1 MKEKIQKLFNDF
13 LKDYDVEKHR
23 LVWEK
28 QSKEFRDFWQNKIL
42 NKNYSIIP
50 EADLDPIIRVLDYL
64 ARGSREFREAGGEAV
79 AKPWIFQ
86 GAWYRMFNSLKE
98 NEDIRQT
105 LDRVF
110 KATDDESKIGLIDK
124 LHEVNEG
131 KGNGLTGEKGVI
143 LNDLLFAYNP
153 NQYICVVS
161 LECRFQIIDYFGLGS
176 SESYQSSSYGEK
188 IIQTN
193 KDIISGFKEKYGI
206 DTISR
211 ALTQFFY
218 SAKVEPLWKE
228 VISKELIVEADES
241 DQEEV
246 LDEKGFAL
254 EKHLEDFL
262 IANWEK
268 TELGKNLKLIEEE
281 GIPVSQQYN
290 TLIGRI
296 DILVQD
302 KTTNDYVVIELKKG
316 RTSDKVVGQI
326 STYIGWVQEHKAK
339 DGRNVRGIIISGEN
353 DEKLR
358 YSLKNIPNVE
368 MFIYKVDFSLK
379 KII

>member
-13 LKDYDVEKHR
+13 LRDYDVEKHR
-23 LVWEK
+23 IVWEK

-42 NKNYSIIP
+42 NKDYSIIP
-50 EADLDPIIRVLDYL
+50 EADLDPIIRILDYL
-64 ARGSREFREAGGEAV
+64 GRGSGEFREAGGEPV
-79 AKPWIFQ
+79 AKPYIHQ
-86 GAWYRMFNSLKE
+86 GAWYRMFKSLKE
-98 NEDIRQT
+98 NENIRQT
-105 LDRVF
+105 LDSLF
-110 KATDDESKIGLIDK
+110 KATDSESKIGLIDK
-124 LHEVNEG
+124 LKEINED

-161 LECRFQIIDYFGLGS
+161 LEHRSRIIDYFGLGNN
-176 SESYQSSSYGEK
+176 EAHQLASYGEK
-188 IIQTN
+188 IVQTN
-193 KDIISGFKEKYGI
+193 EEIISGFKEKYDI
-206 DTISR
+206 DTTPR

-218 SAKVEPLWKE
+218 SDKVEPLWKE
-228 VISKELIVEADES
+228 TASRELIAEEDES
-241 DQEEV
+241 DQEDI

-262 IANWEK
+262 ITNWEK

-281 GIPVSQQYN
+281 GILVSQQYKIP
-290 TLIGRI
+290 IGRI

-302 KTTNDYVVIELKKG
+302 KSTDDYVVIELKKG

-326 STYIGWVQEHKAK
+326 STYIGWVQEHKAGK
-339 DGRNVRGIIISGEN
+339 DQKVRGVIISGED

-368 MFIYKVDFSLK
+368 MFVYKVDFSLK